1 MKSVIEQLFY
11 GEVDSI
17 ENFSWTDE
25 YKKVTKEFTTK
36 EEELIKLL
44 SEDSREIYDRVMN
57 AKSHCA
63 VVEAK
68 IHFLYGFKLGFRLAS
83 EVLGEEKGK
92 QINAFWN

>member
-11 GEVDSI
+11 GEVDLF
-17 ENFSWTDE
+17 ENFRWTDE

-44 SEDSREIYDRVMN
+44 SVDNCEIYDRVMD
-57 AKSHCA
+57 AKSHCS

-68 IHFLYGFKLGFRLAS
+68 IHFSYGFKLGFKLAS
-83 EVLGEEKGK
+83 EILEEKTRK
-92 QINAFWN
+92 

>member
-11 GEVDSI
+11 GEIDSS
-17 ENFSWTDE
+17 EQFRWTDE

-44 SEDSREIYDRVMN
+44 SEEDREIYYRLMD
-57 AKSHCA
+57 AKAHCC

-68 IHFLYGFKLGFRLAS
+68 IHFSYGFKLGFRLAS
-83 EVLGEEKGK
+83 EIVEGKKGK
-92 QINAFWN
+92 